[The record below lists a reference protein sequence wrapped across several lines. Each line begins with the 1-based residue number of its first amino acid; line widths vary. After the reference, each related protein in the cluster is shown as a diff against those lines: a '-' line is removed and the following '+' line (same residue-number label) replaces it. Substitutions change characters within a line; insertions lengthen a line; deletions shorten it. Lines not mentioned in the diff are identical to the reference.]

1 MNNKPLDKYIIEH
14 QLSSCMNNTKW
25 RELVEEIT
33 KDQDY
38 NPSVNIKTVFEKENN
53 NSFSTVWWE
62 EVESEGYNL
71 IEFLEINPIKEEFVG
86 RLVKPKTTDY
96 TKFIESGLKKHS
108 IPYEVNEG
116 IFKIYGYKR

>member
-96 TKFIESGLKKHS
+96 TEFIESGLKKHS